1 MKRGIDMDQRG
12 YIVEI
17 IDDKTAKFKMQR
29 QSAWA
34 KCGKCFGSKS
44 SESQDI
50 EVEVDNS
57 FGAKVGDYVEVS
69 MDHINIIKAM
79 AIMYGIP
86 LIALMV
92 GTIGSYYGL
101 KGVLSKD
108 ILQGVSIAIGL
119 VFVAISYMLIK
130 LRDAKFKESRLYL
143 PTVTRVIIDLNAV
156 DLNNNQH

>member
-1 MKRGIDMDQRG
+1 
-12 YIVEI
+12 
-17 IDDKTAKFKMQR
+17 
-29 QSAWA
+29 
-34 KCGKCFGSKS
+34 
-44 SESQDI
+44 
-50 EVEVDNS
+50 
-57 FGAKVGDYVEVS
+57 